1 MTISISIIET
11 GKIQCRPSMLQQPAD
26 RPVWLRKLRYMT
38 DFSWAESIPVQSF
51 LISHPEGNILFDT
64 GMSPHTNDSGYF
76 PWWLPIR
83 LTSRYE
89 IKESEAIG
97 AQLREKGIEPKDLKA
112 VIVSHLHYDHS
123 GGLPDL
129 VGTPTY
135 LLKNNLEYF
144 QGTFHAALSGATPNN
159 WPKDFSPSFLKESA
173 RPIGPFERSYPIT
186 EDGKVVAV
194 ETPGHVPGHCSLIV
208 YGDEATYFLTGDATY
223 GLEYLD
229 QELTDGVND
238 TPLLAVETLR
248 KIKELARQIPL
259 VVLPSHD
266 RESAERLRMNDVYK
280 PKTLENTE

>member
-1 MTISISIIET
+1 
-11 GKIQCRPSMLQQPAD
+11 MLQQPAD

-38 DFSWAESIPVQSF
+38 DFSWAEPIPVQSF

-76 PWWLPIR
+76 PWWLPIS

-123 GGLPDL
+123 GGLPEL
-129 VGTPTY
+129 VGAPTF
-135 LLKNNLEYF
+135 LLENNLEYF

-159 WPKDFSPSFLKESA
+159 WHQDFSPSFLKESA
-173 RPIGPFERSYPIT
+173 GPFGPFERSYPIT

-259 VVLPSHD
+259 VILPSHD

-280 PKTLENTE
+280 PTTLENIK